1 MTRKP
6 PHKKG
11 ADKKPPVKKTVKK
24 ATPDQ
29 QPAAPQVP
37 SISLPSFLTVKLP
50 SLEEIAKA
58 EKQQREPIALEETP
72 PEEAPPAPAIE
83 APKPKP
89 TREPSTS
96 GRYSDFS
103 PKTVRLLWSGF
114 ALLLI
119 ALLVTELFT
128 PSHPAFGIDATPF
141 FYAWYGFISCALI
154 VLVSFLLGKIL
165 KRPEDYYERGAS

>member
-6 PHKKG
+6 PKKG
-11 ADKKPPVKKTVKK
+11 TDKKPPVKKAAK
-24 ATPDQ
+24 
-29 QPAAPQVP
+29 QPPAVQPSSVPVP

-58 EKQQREPIALEETP
+58 EKQQRETAMEEAALQT
-72 PEEAPPAPAIE
+72 EAPPAPVVE
-83 APKPKP
+83 TPKKP
-89 TREPSTS
+89 AEKPPART

-103 PKTVRLLWSGF
+103 PRVVRLLWSGF
-114 ALLLI
+114 ALLLL

-141 FYAWYGFISCALI
+141 FFAWYGFLSCACI
-154 VLVSFLLGKIL
+154 VLVSNLLGKLL
-165 KRPEDYYERGAS
+165 KRPEDYYEGGAS